1 MSNSDPLPRTSSPGE
16 SIVQQVES
24 IGALD
29 GVTGV
34 LAPAAE
40 RLVSLTGDR
49 ELLRS
54 RLLGHA
60 LHPVLTDVPVGAWI
74 SAGVLDLTG
83 GSRMS
88 AASRRLVGLGN
99 LAALPTA
106 VTGLAEYATLGPA
119 NQRLASAHAVAN
131 SVALSLNTWSWFA
144 RRAGRDGTGRVLSYA
159 ALAIAGA
166 GAFLGGHLSIGKKV
180 GSSQEPL
187 AVQQAALR
195 EE

>member
-1 MSNSDPLPRTSSPGE
+1 MSEPVAEQTSPGMG
-16 SIVQQVES
+16 VVRQVES
-24 IGALD
+24 TSAFD
-29 GVTGV
+29 GVGGV
-34 LAPAAE
+34 LMPAAQ
-40 RLVSLTGDR
+40 RLVRMTGDQ

-60 LHPVLTDVPVGAWI
+60 LHPVLTDVPVGAWM
-74 SAGVLDLTG
+74 SAGVLDLSG

-131 SVALSLNTWSWFA
+131 VAALALNTWSWFA
-144 RRAGRDGTGRVLSYA
+144 RGAGRHGTGRALSYA
-159 ALAIAGA
+159 ALATAGA

-187 AVQQAALR
+187 EDQQDSLR
-195 EE
+195 QE

>member
-1 MSNSDPLPRTSSPGE
+1 MTNSDPLPGTSSPGE
-16 SIVQQVES
+16 SIVHQVES
-24 IGALD
+24 ISALD
-29 GVTGV
+29 GVAGV
-34 LAPAAE
+34 LKPASE
-40 RLVSLTGDR
+40 RLVSMTGDR

-60 LHPVLTDVPVGAWI
+60 LHPVLTDIPVGAWI
-74 SAGVLDLTG
+74 SAGVLDLTA

-131 SVALSLNTWSWFA
+131 SVALTLNTCSWFV
-144 RRAGRDGTGRVLSYA
+144 RLAGRDRAGRVLSYV
-159 ALAIAGA
+159 ALATAGA

-187 AVQQAALR
+187 AVQQAALL